1 MSRHLVLISAARSD
15 PARVARPQDTVA
27 AYRRFFLPAGRRLAE
42 PDRLGCCR
50 GPGLAPGAP
59 RGGEPLLAARTAG
72 TGSPRPA
79 SPGAP
84 AAAASWESSSS
95 GWAAVAR
102 PRASVVSGAR
112 PATPPVPGL
121 TARRAAR

>member
-1 MSRHLVLISAARSD
+1 MSRTLVLISSARSD
-15 PARVARPQDTVA
+15 PARVARPPDTVA

-72 TGSPRPA
+72 TGSPAPRSPRP
-79 SPGAP
+79 PPPPPPLPPPPHAP
-84 AAAASWESSSS
+84 
-95 GWAAVAR
+95 
-102 PRASVVSGAR
+102 
-112 PATPPVPGL
+112 PPVSLPPL
-121 TARRAAR
+121 P